1 MKKIIGATSA
11 AFLLA
16 GSLFAT
22 PAMAQRGNSQ
32 NQSVQNNKNLMRNL
46 GIGLGAAAVYEATR
60 GHGTNALILGAG
72 AGLAGTQYE
81 KYRKEQSR
89 NNDWRWNG
97 PWDDRRD
104 GRQDNRRDDRWD
116 RRDDR
121 REDRRDDRWERRDNR
136 RDDRRDNRNDRR
148 FEDRRGG
155 RR

>member
-11 AFLLA
+11 ALLLA
-16 GSLFAT
+16 GSLFT
-22 PAMAQRGNSQ
+22 SPAMAQRSNSQ

-89 NNDWRWNG
+89 NNDWRWNDR
-97 PWDDRRD
+97 WDNRRD
-104 GRQDNRRDDRWD
+104 GRWDNRRDDRWD

-121 REDRRDDRWERRDNR
+121 WDR
-136 RDDRRDNRNDRR
+136 RDDRRDNRNDRDGR
-148 FEDRRGG
+148 WG